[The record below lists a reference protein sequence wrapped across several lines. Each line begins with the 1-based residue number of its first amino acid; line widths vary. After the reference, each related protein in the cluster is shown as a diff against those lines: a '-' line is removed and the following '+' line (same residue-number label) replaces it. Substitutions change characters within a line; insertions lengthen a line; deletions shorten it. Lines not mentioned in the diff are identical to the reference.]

1 MKLICAPVATVTH
14 AAFRTLVD
22 RFGGCDE
29 YYSEMINAATF
40 VNGGP
45 FEKYYVIPDP
55 TLPYSEER
63 HRFCGMKEAFAS
75 NYQEGKTY
83 THMEVEAPA
92 RFSLMGSLWAP
103 QRPGKIML
111 SGE

>member
-40 VNGGP
+40 VNGCCAWRRG
-45 FEKYYVIPDP
+45 E
-55 TLPYSEER
+55 LSQER
-63 HRFCGMKEAFAS
+63 PEAHALTFD
-75 NYQEGKTY
+75 
-83 THMEVEAPA
+83 H
-92 RFSLMGSLWAP
+92 
-103 QRPGKIML
+103 
-111 SGE
+111 